1 MIIGNYN
8 FIHPQFLLLLGLIPI
23 IAFWYYS
30 RYKDYYPTLR
40 MSSLEGLT
48 NTVSYKTILQ
58 LMLPFLRALAFIL
71 LVIAMARPQEML
83 KEEDIKAE
91 GIDIM
96 LVMDL
101 SSSMLARDFT
111 PDRLEVS
118 KTVASQFVDKRP
130 YDRIGL
136 AVFSGEAF
144 TQCPLTTDHR
154 VVKEFLSN
162 LRCGILEDGT
172 AIGMGLATGVNRLK
186 DTESVSKVVILLTDG
201 VNNSGYIKP
210 MTAAQIAMQYNIKV
224 YTIGIGSVGEAV
236 TPVSVSGDGRYVFGL
251 ARVEIDEELLQE
263 IAEMT
268 GGAYFRATSKEG
280 LEEIYSKIDELEK
293 TEIEVTTV
301 RRYTEEFH
309 RFAFVGLLLLILEM
323 VLKYAVVR
331 ALP

>member
-8 FIHPQFLLLLGLIPI
+8 FIQPEFLLLLVLLPI
-23 IAFWYYS
+23 VAFWYYYRS
-30 RYKDYYPTLR
+30 KQYFPTFR
-40 MSSLEGLT
+40 MSSLEGVT
-48 NTVSYKTILQ
+48 NTRSYKAIIQ
-58 LMLPFLRALAFIL
+58 RILPFLRAAVFIA
-71 LVIAMARPQEML
+71 LVLAMARPQEML

-118 KTVASQFVDKRP
+118 KTVASQFVNKRP

-154 VVKEFLSN
+154 ILKEFLSN

-186 DTESVSKVVILLTDG
+186 DSEAVSKVVILLTDG

-210 MTAAQIAMQYNIKV
+210 ITAVQIATQFNIKV
-224 YTIGIGSVGEAV
+224 YTIGIGSIGKAV
-236 TPVSVSGDGRYVFGL
+236 TPTSLISKGRYKFEL
-251 ARVEIDEELLQE
+251 ASVEIDEELLKE

-280 LEEIYSKIDELEK
+280 LEEIYSRIDQLEK
-293 TEIEVTTV
+293 TEIEVTTI

-309 RFAFVGLLLLILEM
+309 IFALIGLLLLFIEIL
-323 VLKYAVVR
+323 LKYAVVR
-331 ALP
+331 GLP